1 MDFFRSGKKRF
12 RISSLAKQKKSN
24 GTSETTNFNDKNS
37 VLNNKIHKKLK
48 KREAMHK
55 PIDQQ
60 TNALAS
66 LVLTTPKEQI
76 TTENLAQPTRIAPQQ
91 VGEDS
96 DDIIYTNHFP
106 CSFANNLTF
115 YQYDVIVE
123 EYHEKQN
130 KYINISSREKRRQ
143 FVCDLL
149 IDKTVHPTAVCWY
162 DEGSCIYSTT
172 DFKDKCPIIHEKE
185 EQGYQRRLTIK
196 GLSDTRSTNEL
207 DQSSIRII
215 ETLIKQVLKEQ
226 FKAIGSVFYQWD
238 ETPDQDGPY
247 DIYTGFKQAM
257 CLTESGPTLNV
268 DTTLTRFYPE
278 VDLLTFIWERLLQIK
293 SPFHGFLSDREYNR
307 ISNCLK
313 DVEVTTVQSDHQK
326 KYVLMGHFSDLP
338 GKISMEGQGHLLDY
352 YKNLGFEL
360 RYPKLY
366 CLKAYSAGHP
376 QNLVDL
382 PIELCYL
389 REWQTAKEDEST
401 KPIPAPSVSKRYH
414 SILAA
419 IRNCNFHDDKL
430 CKEIQLEVSYKAMM
444 PVPYETLRKRQITLS
459 QQDAFTNPVPIHN
472 MAFIYLAERQQPNAR
487 QVQEKLLK
495 NFYDAAKRQR
505 MKLPEYPDKYEIFAN
520 RNLENEL
527 RNCLSEL
534 KNKQCQFILCL
545 ENCRDPGV
553 HELFKQIA
561 CIEFGLVTQCANFT
575 KVQRITNLRK
585 YCGNLLK
592 SVNVKLS
599 GENKQVAQLQTSIK
613 TMFIGIDVLHPK
625 NNYSGELPSI
635 AAVVASMNSECTLTN
650 QRVSRQ
656 WPIKGKQSEEAILL
670 LKEMTEELLTAF
682 KDNNNGSL
690 PEHVVVYRD
699 GVDDGQF
706 ERVQDEEVA
715 ALTKAFQVI
724 YPTNVSSPLLTFI
737 VVKKRHHTR
746 LFRLLPSTDIAN
758 VESGVVVDT
767 SIVNSNP
774 NYLNFLLNSH
784 EPGLGTNRIGNY
796 VVLTNGTEYSLS
808 ELEELTYSLCH
819 VDQRIDDRLSESIP
833 SVVHLADAAASNAR
847 QLFDNSTRPPN
858 GNRAEI
864 LRVHEHMQDA
874 PNMF

>member
-1 MDFFRSGKKRF
+1 
-12 RISSLAKQKKSN
+12 
-24 GTSETTNFNDKNS
+24 
-37 VLNNKIHKKLK
+37 
-48 KREAMHK
+48 MHK

-66 LVLTTPKEQI
+66 LTLTTPKEQS
-76 TTENLAQPTRIAPQQ
+76 TTPKLAQPSRIVPQQ
-91 VGEDS
+91 VDEDS
-96 DDIIYTNHFP
+96 DDVIYTNHFP
-106 CSFANNLTF
+106 CSFANNLSF

-130 KYINISSREKRRQ
+130 KYINISSREKRRR
-143 FVCDLL
+143 FVCDMLL
-149 IDKTVHPTAVCWY
+149 DKTVHPTAVCWY
-162 DEGSCIYSTT
+162 DEGNCIYSTT
-172 DFKDKCPIIHEKE
+172 DFKDKCPMIHERE

-196 GLSDTRSTNEL
+196 SLSDTRSTNEL

-215 ETLIKQVLKEQ
+215 ETLIKQVLKDQ
-226 FKAIGSVFYQWD
+226 FKAIGSVFYRWD
-238 ETPDQDGPY
+238 EKPDQDGPY
-247 DIYTGFKQAM
+247 DLLTGFRQAV

-268 DTTLTRFYPE
+268 DTTITRFYPE
-278 VDLLTFIWERLLQIK
+278 VDLLTFIWERLLQNK
-293 SPFHGFLSDREYNR
+293 SPCHEFLSDRQYDQIGNR
-307 ISNCLK
+307 LK
-313 DVEVTTVQSDHQK
+313 DIEVTTVQSDYQNR
-326 KYVLMGHFSDLP
+326 YVLTGNFSDLP
-338 GKISMEGQGHLLDY
+338 RKIFMEGRGHLLDY
-352 YKNLGFEL
+352 YKDLGFEL
-360 RYPKLY
+360 HYPKLY
-366 CLKAYSAGHP
+366 CLKAHSAGNP

-389 REWQTAKEDEST
+389 REWQMVKEDENT
-401 KPIPAPSVSKRYH
+401 KPVPAPPVSKRYD
-414 SILAA
+414 SILGA
-419 IRNCNFHDDKL
+419 IRSCNFHDDKL
-430 CKEIQLEVSYKAMM
+430 CKEIQLEVSCEAMM

-459 QQDAFTNPVPIHN
+459 RQGAFTNPIPIHK
-472 MAFIYLAERQQPNAR
+472 MAFIYLAERQQPNAK
-487 QVQEKLLK
+487 QVQKKLLN
-495 NFYDAAKRQR
+495 NFYDAANWQR
-505 MKLPEYPDKYEIFAN
+505 MELPKYHDEYEIFAN
-520 RNLENEL
+520 RNLKSEL

-534 KNKQCQFILCL
+534 KSKQCQFILCL

-575 KVQRITNLRK
+575 KVQRIANLRK

-592 SVNVKLS
+592 SVNAKLS

-613 TMFIGIDVLHPK
+613 TMFIGADVLHPK

-650 QRVSRQ
+650 QRICRQ
-656 WPIKGKQSEEAILL
+656 WPIKWKQSEEAILL
-670 LKEMTEELLTAF
+670 LKEMTEELLIAF
-682 KDNNNGSL
+682 KDSNNGSL

-699 GVDDGQF
+699 GVDDGQLK
-706 ERVQDEEVA
+706 RVQDEEVA
-715 ALTKAFQVI
+715 ALMNAFQVI

-746 LFRLLPSTDIAN
+746 LFRLLSSTDITN

-796 VVLTNGTEYSLS
+796 VVLTNGIGYSLS

-819 VDQRIDDRLSESIP
+819 IDQRIDDRLSESIP
-833 SVVHLADAAASNAR
+833 SVLHLADAAASKAR
-847 QLFDNSTRPPN
+847 QLFDNNTRPPN